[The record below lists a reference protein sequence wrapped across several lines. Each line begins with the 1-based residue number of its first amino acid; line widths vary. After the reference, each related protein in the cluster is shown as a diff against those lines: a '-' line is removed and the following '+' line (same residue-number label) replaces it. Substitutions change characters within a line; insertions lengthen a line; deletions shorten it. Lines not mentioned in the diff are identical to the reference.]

1 MRRLTTPEHKF
12 TLKIDPSVIDKIR
25 ITYAQNNVIIL
36 TKEGNDVSIDDNIAK
51 VKLTQEETKKF
62 TAGKE
67 AEIQVRVLTLGNDAL
82 ASDIIKIDVTK
93 VLDDEVMA

>member
-12 TLKIDPSVIDKIR
+12 TLQIDPSVIDKIR

-36 TKEGNDVSIDDNIAK
+36 TKEGHDVSIDDNIAK

>member
-12 TLKIDPSVIDKIR
+12 TLQIDPSVIGKIR
-25 ITYAQNNVIIL
+25 ITYAQNNAIIL
-36 TKEGNDVSIDDNIAK
+36 TKEGNDVSLDGNIAK

-82 ASDIIKIDVTK
+82 ASDIISVDVKK

>member
-12 TLKIDPSVIDKIR
+12 TLQIDPSVIDKIR

>member
-12 TLKIDPSVIDKIR
+12 TLQIDPSVISKVR
-25 ITYAQNNVIIL
+25 ITYAQNNAIVL
-36 TKEGNDVSIDDNIAK
+36 TKEGEEVSLDGNVAR

-62 TAGKE
+62 TADKE
-67 AEIQVRVLTLGNDAL
+67 VEIQVRVLTLGNDAL
-82 ASDIIKIDVTK
+82 ASDIIKVDVKK

>member
-12 TLKIDPSVIDKIR
+12 TLQIDPSVIDKIR
-25 ITYAQNNVIIL
+25 ITYAQNNVIVL

-82 ASDIIKIDVTK
+82 ASDIIKVDVKK

>member
-12 TLKIDPSVIDKIR
+12 TLQIDPSVISKVR
-25 ITYAQNNVIIL
+25 ITYAQNNAIVL
-36 TKEGNDVSIDDNIAK
+36 TKENSHVSLDGNIAR

-62 TAGKE
+62 CADKE
-67 AEIQVRVLTLGNDAL
+67 VEIQVRVLTLGGDAL
-82 ASDIIKIDVTK
+82 ASDIIKVDVQK

>member
-12 TLKIDPSVIDKIR
+12 TLQIDPSVINKIR
-25 ITYAQNNVIIL
+25 ITYAQNNVIVL

-82 ASDIIKIDVTK
+82 ASDIIKVDVKK

>member
-12 TLKIDPSVIDKIR
+12 TLQIDPSVISKVR
-25 ITYAQNNVIIL
+25 ITYAQNNAIVL
-36 TKEGNDVSIDDNIAK
+36 TKEGEAVSLDGNIAR

-62 TAGKE
+62 TADKE
-67 AEIQVRVLTLGNDAL
+67 VEIQVRILTLGNDAL
-82 ASDIIKIDVTK
+82 ASDIIKVDVKK